1 MELVIAGHHHRTGD
15 DLAALLARFAELR
28 PVVVATEQQAV
39 LFEVPAGQ
47 LGIACGTAKAVG
59 MPLLPQ
65 SPYDVR
71 IGQIVE
77 AAGALRLQRGRLRRC
92 GTGVA
97 RHSIVVII

>member
-15 DLAALLARFAELR
+15 DLSALLARLAELR

-65 SPYDVR
+65 RPYDVR

-77 AAGALRLQRGRLRRC
+77 AAGALLQRSRLRRC